1 MLAGGCVKTVS
12 TGFSGDLERQESLG
26 IARPAQRQF
35 QIVKT
40 VKPDLPIL
48 TSQETNVSNALSP
61 LLSLLTDLLAS
72 FPTTTVKQALL
83 STSLMETYGSALN
96 VLKDTSSTRLNRNAS
111 NARLK
116 LAHNAL
122 LLTFAMPA
130 STPSLPQKT
139 RRHVGTSLRNA
150 WSIQRLSLTLFPDT
164 TTRHSVTNAKLVL
177 HGPTT

>member
-1 MLAGGCVKTVS
+1 MKIVQMLAGGCVKTVS

-72 FPTTTVKQALL
+72 FPTTTVK
-83 STSLMETYGSALN
+83 
-96 VLKDTSSTRLNRNAS
+96 
-111 NARLK
+111 
-116 LAHNAL
+116 
-122 LLTFAMPA
+122 
-130 STPSLPQKT
+130 
-139 RRHVGTSLRNA
+139 
-150 WSIQRLSLTLFPDT
+150 
-164 TTRHSVTNAKLVL
+164 
-177 HGPTT
+177 